1 MTPEWEKHLK
11 ATEFLRSKPHPRTGE
26 VSVFRRLPD
35 GELRFERVEK
45 VQPPAASL
53 R

>member
-1 MTPEWEKHLK
+1 MTAEWEKHLK

-26 VSVFRRLPD
+26 VTVYRRCND
-35 GELRFERVEK
+35 GELRYERTEK
-45 VQPPAASL
+45 PQPSVSSL